1 MANSDR
7 EVISFDY
14 TLEKCTKRLL
24 EFNTS
29 RALKSE
35 QKEAI
40 STLVPG
46 KYLLFV
52 LPTGFWKTLIRCWF
66 S

>member
-14 TLEKCTKRLL
+14 ALEL

-46 KYLLFV
+46 KYLLVV

-66 S
+66 SWKKL